1 MSVQARSGFEYFV
14 TFTDDFSKYGYIYLL
29 RRKSKCF
36 EKVKEFKA
44 KTEKRHGKYIKSL
57 RSDRGGEYLSREFIT
72 YLSEQGI
79 TSQLSAPGMP
89 GLCTNRNGVV
99 ERTKLGRLVGNGTV
113 DWAKPRSKDI
123 VSDVGF
129 VPALCAERR
138 KADKV
143 WNQKTDF
150 IALYWD
156 ILEDERS
163 IYGLKQASRSW
174 NTCFDQAIKSF
185 GFDQCHDESCMLNSV
200 KDWLS
205 QRFDMKDLG
214 EAAHI
219 LRIKLMRDRKKRMIG
234 LSQALFIDTILAR
247 FSMQDS
253 KKGFLPFRHGI
264 TLSKDQFFPFQTW
277 NHSTK
282 DQCPKGPPEEDRE
295 HGEGIP

>member
-79 TSQLSAPGMP
+79 TSQLSAPDRHVEVP
-89 GLCTNRNGVV
+89 GTMISRCSLPVMDLPLYSHSKMKVV
-99 ERTKLGRLVGNGTV
+99 DCRTCSYFVVVGELDDTG
-113 DWAKPRSKDI
+113 
-123 VSDVGF
+123 
-129 VPALCAERR
+129 
-138 KADKV
+138 
-143 WNQKTDF
+143 
-150 IALYWD
+150 
-156 ILEDERS
+156 S
-163 IYGLKQASRSW
+163 IYTFLGEAFDRIPEECELLNLNHLKGLNPVGCKWIYKKEGIDAHYDYEILAMDVKTSFPKWKFLMNASILKATRG
-174 NTCFDQAIKSF
+174 NCV
-185 GFDQCHDESCMLNSV
+185 GMLNSV

-264 TLSKDQFFPFQTW
+264 TLSKDQWT
-277 NHSTK
+277 
-282 DQCPKGPPEEDRE
+282 QCPKTP
-295 HGEGIP
+295 